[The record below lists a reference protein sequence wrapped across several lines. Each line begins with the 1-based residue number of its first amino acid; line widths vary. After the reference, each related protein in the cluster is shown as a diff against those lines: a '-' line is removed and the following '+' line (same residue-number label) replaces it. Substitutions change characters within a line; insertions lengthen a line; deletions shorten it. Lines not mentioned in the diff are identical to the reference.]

1 MPAQHLSSST
11 PSIVPIRIHCSS
23 TCGARRGTPGLL
35 VAARA
40 QATRA
45 VAVRRD
51 APARIAGPGESTL
64 EHAPPGAWLRKDAW
78 DGIDALRQRPP
89 GGQGAPTL

>member
-23 TCGARRGTPGLL
+23 TCGARRGTPG
-35 VAARA
+35 AARG
-40 QATRA
+40 RA
-45 VAVRRD
+45 RTGHAGDGGALGRAGQDRRTG
-51 APARIAGPGESTL
+51 RVTL
-64 EHAPPGAWLRKDAW
+64 ERAPPGAWLRKDAW